1 MSMMDESPSTFIK
14 EGKIYRHHEGRS
26 YTSGGFTD
34 YDPDWDSE
42 LCDATPRNINHYL
55 KQGSIYNYETHEY
68 QQHISS
74 EYKDAFG
81 NELFEG
87 DEVYTIETNYADRFM
102 GFSKCKIIGFTPN
115 FVKLK
120 VIKFDEVTTNS
131 FNESLLKRMT
141 HRLILIQ

>member
-1 MSMMDESPSTFIK
+1 MSMMDETPGYFI
-14 EGKIYRHHEGRS
+14 EDGWIWCHHEGSS

-34 YDPDWDSE
+34 YEPAWNTKLYE
-42 LCDATPRNINHYL
+42 ATPRNINHCL
-55 KQGSIYNYETHEY
+55 KMYKHIYNYETHEY
-68 QQHISS
+68 QQHIPS

-115 FVKLK
+115 FAKLK
-120 VIKFDEVTTNS
+120 VIEFDEATTNS

-141 HRLILIQ
+141 HRLILI